1 MRRFDYLLAN
11 ERMRSQL
18 VAMGTSE
25 TNLRCYET
33 LRWQNLVGLYLFYYL
48 HRHELSSTDRQ
59 EALSIMRHVWQ
70 TIHLQQVSPSLRRKF
85 GYIPFRPSQPSHRSS
100 WSTLRCPSQS
110 PHCFSWLLFRL
121 QEELYFTLR
130 ALVGRNKEVE

>member
-11 ERMRSQL
+11 ERMRCQL
-18 VAMGTSE
+18 VAIGTSE
-25 TNLRCYET
+25 VNLRCYET
-33 LRWQNLVGLYLFYYL
+33 IRWQNLVGLYLFYYL

-70 TIHLQQVSPSLRRKF
+70 TIRLQQVRPSLRRKF
-85 GYIPFRPSQPSHRSS
+85 GYIPFRP
-100 WSTLRCPSQS
+100 
-110 PHCFSWLLFRL
+110 SWLLFRL

>member
-1 MRRFDYLLAN
+1 MFTTIGSTLLLPHTGFSVRRFDYLLAN
-11 ERMRSQL
+11 ERMRCQL

-25 TNLRCYET
+25 ANLRCYET
-33 LRWQNLVGLYLFYYL
+33 MRWQNLVGLYLFYYL

-59 EALSIMRHVWQ
+59 EALSVMRHVWQ

-85 GYIPFRPSQPSHRSS
+85 GYIPFRPS
-100 WSTLRCPSQS
+100 
-110 PHCFSWLLFRL
+110 WLLFRF

-130 ALVGRNKEVE
+130 ALVGRNKESR